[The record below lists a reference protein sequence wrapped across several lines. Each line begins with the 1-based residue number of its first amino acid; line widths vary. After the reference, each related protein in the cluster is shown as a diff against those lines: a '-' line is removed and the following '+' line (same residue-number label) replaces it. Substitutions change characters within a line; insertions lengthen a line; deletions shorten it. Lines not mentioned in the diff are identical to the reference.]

1 MNMQSGAAEQEPC
14 CVLAG
19 TLIKVAQI
27 CCKRGQKKKCLAL
40 VCELVWVW
48 RKTEEVCEVNLRREW
63 SYLAG
68 SASGWE

>member
-27 CCKRGQKKKCLAL
+27 CCKRGQKKNVWLSSANLFGCGGKQRKC
-40 VCELVWVW
+40 V
-48 RKTEEVCEVNLRREW
+48 K
-63 SYLAG
+63 
-68 SASGWE
+68 